1 MTKKYDC
8 AMTHG
13 GKFHADD
20 VFSAALLKIA
30 HPDIRFIRAFEVPG
44 DFDGIVFDIGFGKFD
59 HHQKDAEI
67 RVNGVPYASFGLL
80 WREYGE
86 EILSTGCPPEQAAK
100 EAARFDERFIQP
112 LDEDDNTGCGSQIG
126 GTVGTFNPCWDSE
139 DSADECFAEAVEFA
153 FLILSKKINSILS
166 INRAKKLVET
176 ALLASR
182 DNIVVLPRFAPWKMI
197 LLPSNS
203 LFVIYPSQRG
213 GYCAQGIPVDSETKE
228 LRCSFPGEW
237 AGMPSIDLPG
247 ISGIATLTFCH
258 KGRFLISANTLE
270 DAAAACKLSMKL
282 HGVDSRS
289 AARQDSGTE
298 SKPFQKTNPNPN
310 QKANP
315 NPSPKPNPNPKPG
328 LNPNPKP
335 ALKPDPKPDFR
346 MDCWKKL
353 KMDEV

>member
-20 VFSAALLKIA
+20 VFSAALLKIV

-59 HHQKDAEI
+59 HHQKNAEV
-67 RVNGVPYASFGLL
+67 RENGVPYASFGLL
-80 WREYGE
+80 WREYGS
-86 EILSTGCPPEQAAK
+86 EILSAGCPPEQAVK

-126 GTVGTFNPCWDSE
+126 GTVGTFNPSWDSE
-139 DSADECFAEAVEFA
+139 DSADECFAEAVDFA
-153 FLILSKKINSILS
+153 SLILNKKINSIMS

-176 ALLASR
+176 ALFASH
-182 DNIVVLPRFAPWKMI
+182 DNIVILPKFAPWKMI
-197 LLPSNS
+197 LLPSDS
-203 LFVIYPSQRG
+203 VFVIYPSQRG

-228 LRCSFPGEW
+228 LRCAFPEEW
-237 AGMPSIDLPG
+237 AGIQSADLPG
-247 ISGIATLTFCH
+247 ISGIDTLTFCH

-270 DAAAACKLSMKL
+270 DAVASCKLSMKMNEAISRSNNRPDNRANL
-282 HGVDSRS
+282 STDSRVTH
-289 AARQDSGTE
+289 RVE
-298 SKPFQKTNPNPN
+298 SHPVSKT
-310 QKANP
+310 
-315 NPSPKPNPNPKPG
+315 
-328 LNPNPKP
+328 
-335 ALKPDPKPDFR
+335 DPKPEFR